1 MDAQVMLVGYF
12 LYCGTL
18 LLLIVASSYFV
29 VSIWAKSSGLIKCR
43 SFRPSAGICF
53 LMYAGA
59 AGICGG
65 FLCQWVVERKTG
77 SAGRYD
83 HL

>member
-18 LLLIVASSYFV
+18 LLLIVTSSYFV
-29 VSIWAKSSGLIKCR
+29 VSIWAKTSGLIKCR

-53 LMYAGA
+53 LMYARA

-65 FLCQWVVERKTG
+65 FLCQWVVERETG

>member
-1 MDAQVMLVGYF
+1 MLVGYF

-29 VSIWAKSSGLIKCR
+29 VSIWVKSSGLINCR
-43 SFRPSAGICF
+43 SFRLAAGICC

-65 FLCQWVVERKTG
+65 FLCQWVVERETG